1 MSGLSGH
8 LLKIFRLATLAQ
20 EDKLMS
26 VPVILHQEDLHEVI
40 QVAVKHT
47 LGV

>member
-1 MSGLSGH
+1 MSDLPGH

-20 EDKLMS
+20 DDKSMS
-26 VPVILHQEDLHEVI
+26 VPIVLHQEDFHEVI

-47 LGV
+47 LRV